1 MTTVSADADAV
12 GAPDARVRG
21 FAVWVIAFAL
31 GVLYHEWQAGPGLVS
46 VHAAAGIA
54 ALVLLLRPTS
64 LNRLV
69 AVFALIIVEF
79 AVSLPEP
86 LNHDVLLAGG
96 ALGALVDLAWQRARG
111 AAPVDGA
118 TFFFERVAPMFRVA
132 FILMWF
138 AAALAKINRGFLSAD
153 TSCALWIVD
162 SIPLLDTGV
171 FPQPVRAVIVGATV
185 LTELSIPV
193 LLLMRR
199 TRLAG
204 IAMGWMFHFIAA
216 LAGHTA
222 FSGVGWSMYLL
233 FLPAGTLAAMADVGI
248 ERWRGVAAATRDRLV
263 AAWRHPATAPILIC
277 LWLIAVVVLQQMPAI
292 WLNRARR
299 YGAMLPYVALAP
311 VWAWLVWQGLQR
323 RAGAARDASAAASLR
338 LHTVACVVVAL
349 MFVNALTPYIGLKTR
364 YSFTMYSNIRTEAGL
379 WNHLVIPQAVRLAEL
394 ADELVRVTRVAGVGD
409 DGDVAAILG
418 EQVPT
423 GEARRVL
430 APHPDATAVYELDGQ
445 RLRADPVSSDP
456 TIGTPLPLGTAKLA
470 GFRAVAPV
478 DVCQH

>member
-1 MTTVSADADAV
+1 MSSVWVNADAV
-12 GAPDARVRG
+12 DATDARVRA
-21 FAVWVIAFAL
+21 FVVWVTAFAL
-31 GVLYHEWQAGPGLVS
+31 GVLYHEWQAGPELVS

-64 LNRLV
+64 LRRLV
-69 AVFALIIVEF
+69 ALFALIIVEF
-79 AVSLPEP
+79 VVNLPEP

-96 ALGALVDLAWQRARG
+96 AIGALIDLTWQRVRG
-111 AAPVDGA
+111 QAPADGA

-132 FILMWF
+132 FIVMWF
-138 AAALAKINRGFLSAD
+138 AAALAKVNRGFLSAD

-171 FPQPVRAVIVGATV
+171 FPPSARAAIVGMTV
-185 LTELSIPV
+185 LTEFSIPV
-193 LLLMRR
+193 LLLVRR
-199 TRLAG
+199 TRLVGVAL
-204 IAMGWMFHFIAA
+204 GWVFHFVAA

-222 FSGVGWSMYLL
+222 FSGLGWSMYLL
-233 FLPAGTLAAMADVGI
+233 FLPAGTLTAMADVGI
-248 ERWRGVAAATRDRLV
+248 ERWRDLAAATRDRLV

-277 LWLIAVVVLQQMPAI
+277 LWLIAVVALQQLPEV

-311 VWAWLVWQGLQR
+311 AWAWLVWQGLQR
-323 RAGAARDASAAASLR
+323 RTVAARDASAAASMR
-338 LHTVACVVVAL
+338 LHPVAHVVVAL
-349 MFVNALTPYIGLKTR
+349 VLVNALSPYVGLKTR

-379 WNHLVIPQAVRLAEL
+379 WNHLVIPPAVRFVEL
-394 ADELVRVTRVAGVGD
+394 EDELVRVTRVDGVGD
-409 DGDVAAILG
+409 DSYVAAVLG
-418 EQVPT
+418 RQVPL

-430 APHPDATAVYELDGQ
+430 APHPDATAVYELDGRQ
-445 RLRADPVSSDP
+445 FHADPVSSDG

-470 GFRAVAPV
+470 GFRPVEPV